1 MKIFRQNN
9 YLQII
14 YSDGNA
20 FTSNDCTDEMWEF
33 ISGHFTDECAIRK
46 RFRTEFKA
54 EGDSIK
60 ERVKNSDFLI
70 LKGAS
75 VYMKDVSE
83 LSIPEDFVEKILEA
97 EENED
102 YAELNKYRNFWTL
115 VSMNPDPRVRNNIF
129 WFIRQWDMK
138 ITDSGLIVAYRN
150 AVLKHNVYSPDEIK
164 SIINA
169 YYTEKYINHKNPYD
183 IELDG
188 YKMSL
193 GQLYDS
199 VVNPDD
205 CECTEFTDAHSR
217 TTTIRLGQP
226 VSIPRSDCDP
236 CQDNVCSK
244 GLHTASKGWL
254 KNNYFGDVGLQVL
267 VNPAYVVAIPPLDS
281 YGKMRCCEY
290 LPVAIVDFDENG
302 DVIEPEI
309 DLYTDIKYLENINY
323 NGDMNNVDVDN
334 YTLSNCFK
342 SREDMY
348 ESILERLRGE
358 QED

>member
-1 MKIFRQNN
+1 MKIFRQDS

-33 ISGHFTDECAIRK
+33 IGEHFTDEYAIRRK
-46 RFRTEFKA
+46 FRTEFEA
-54 EGDSIK
+54 GEDSLK
-60 ERVKNSDFLI
+60 ERVKNSDFLT

-75 VYMKDVSE
+75 VYMNDVSE

-102 YAELNKYRNFWTL
+102 YAELDKYRNFWTL
-115 VSMNPDPRVRNNIF
+115 VSMNPYPRVRNNIF
-129 WFIRQWDMK
+129 WFIRQWNMK

-150 AVLKHNVYSPDEIK
+150 AVLKHKVYSPDEIK
-164 SIINA
+164 RIINA
-169 YYTEKYINHKNPYD
+169 YYTEKYINHRNPYET
-183 IELDG
+183 ELDG
-188 YKMSL
+188 YRMSL
-193 GQLYDS
+193 GELYDN

-205 CECTEFTDAHSR
+205 CECTEFTDAYSR
-217 TTTIRLGQP
+217 TTTIKLGQP

-236 CQDNVCSK
+236 CQDHTCSC
-244 GLHTASKGWL
+244 GLHVASSGWL
-254 KNNYFGDVGLQVL
+254 KDNYFGDVGLQVL
-267 VNPAYVVAIPPLDS
+267 VNPAYIVAVPPQDS

-290 LPVAIVDFDENG
+290 LPVAIIDFDENG

-309 DLYTDIKYLENINY
+309 DLYTDIKYLESINY

-348 ESILERLRGE
+348 ESILERLRNE